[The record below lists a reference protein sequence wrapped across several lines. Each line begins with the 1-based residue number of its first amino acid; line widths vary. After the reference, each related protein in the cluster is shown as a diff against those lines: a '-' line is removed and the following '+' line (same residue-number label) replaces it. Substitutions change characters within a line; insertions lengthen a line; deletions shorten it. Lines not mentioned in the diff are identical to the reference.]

1 MHLVI
6 GGRGLVGTAL
16 CAELAIRDIAFTA
29 TCKRLNHLNEIKLDL
44 LDLVAND
51 LEQKIRKSLP
61 PAEVVYLVA
70 AKTGF
75 GACEG
80 DRSSWIVNVD
90 APIMIARHYRTW
102 PLFTYRCH
110 IVFISSDAVEY
121 CGATAYARQKAQ
133 VESYIQSI
141 DGAIVRA
148 GRVGARVGELAR
160 VIADVGVQRRVGLTR
175 WQ

>member
-6 GGRGLVGTAL
+6 GGRGLIGTAL
-16 CAELAIRDIAFTA
+16 CAELALRDIAFTA

-44 LDLVAND
+44 LDLVVND
-51 LEQKIRKSLP
+51 REHKIRKSLP

-90 APIMIARHYRTW
+90 APIMIARHYKYSGIGN
-102 PLFTYRCH
+102 PH

-133 VESYIQSI
+133 VESYIQAI

-148 GRVGARVGELAR
+148 GRVGPRVNELAR
-160 VIADVGVQRRVGLTR
+160 LIADVGVQRRVGLTR

>member
-6 GGRGLVGTAL
+6 GGRGLVGSAL
-16 CAELAIRDIAFTA
+16 CAELRLREIPFKA
-29 TCKRLNHLNEIKLDL
+29 TCRRLPSMGEIKLDL
-44 LDLVAND
+44 TDVVIERQLGEVVPVD
-51 LEQKIRKSLP
+51 
-61 PAEVVYLVA
+61 VVYLVA
-70 AKTGF
+70 AKTGL

-90 APIMIARHYRTW
+90 APIMIARHYRYSGIGN
-102 PLFTYRCH
+102 PH

-148 GRVGARVGELAR
+148 GRVGARVGELAKL
-160 VIADVGVQRRVGLTR
+160 IADVGVQRRVGLVR